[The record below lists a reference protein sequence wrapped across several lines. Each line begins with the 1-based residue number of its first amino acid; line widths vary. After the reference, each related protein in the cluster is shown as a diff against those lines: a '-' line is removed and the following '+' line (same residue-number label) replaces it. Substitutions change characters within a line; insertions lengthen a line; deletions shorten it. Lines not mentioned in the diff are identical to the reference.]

1 MENVQRKRIDYRN
14 KIHPHKLA
22 LWLSL
27 GSITMMFVALTSA
40 YVVKRAAG
48 NWLDFSLPQ
57 IFYYNTFVI
66 LLSSVMLQMSYKGF
80 LKGKEQVYKLLLVGT
95 FILGIVFVVLQYQ
108 GWIALQGQGIE
119 LSGNPS
125 GSFIYVI
132 SGFHALHVLGGI
144 VALLMALVFAYKLP
158 YKPTRKRKN
167 RFELVLHYW
176 HFIGF
181 LWVYLLL
188 FLFTQ

>member
-1 MENVQRKRIDYRN
+1 MATVHKDRIDYRN

-22 LWLSL
+22 LWVAL
-27 GSITMMFVALTSA
+27 GSILMMFVALTSA

-48 NWLDFSLPQ
+48 NWLDFDLPK

-66 LLSSVMLQMSYKGF
+66 LLSSVFLQMSYKGF
-80 LKGKEQVYKLLLVGT
+80 LKGKEYVYKYMLVAA
-95 FILGIVFVVLQYQ
+95 FIMGLAFVVLQYK
-108 GWIALQGQGIE
+108 GWLALHEIGIE

-144 VALLMALVFAYKLP
+144 VALILALVFAFKLP
-158 YKPTRKRKN
+158 YKPTYRRKN

>member
-1 MENVQRKRIDYRN
+1 MIHRDRIDYRN

-22 LWLSL
+22 LWVAL
-27 GSITMMFVALTSA
+27 GSILMMFVALTSA

-48 NWLDFSLPQ
+48 NWLDFELPQ

-66 LLSSVMLQMSYKGF
+66 LLSSVFLQMSYKGF
-80 LKGKEQVYKLLLVGT
+80 LKGKENIYKYMLVAAFVTG
-95 FILGIVFVVLQYQ
+95 LAFVVLQYK
-108 GWIALQGQGIE
+108 GWTALHQIGIE

-144 VALLMALVFAYKLP
+144 VALILALVFAFKLP
-158 YKPTRKRKN
+158 YKPTYKRKN